1 MSQQVTSFTWQDLKN
16 FPYGMSQHFI
26 QRAASENRPLHA
38 LMQAGGGLNHTA
50 MAGAQPKLLQL
61 ARGFGILKAE
71 IKGNSSCI
79 SEFSS
84 LLC

>member
-1 MSQQVTSFTWQDLKN
+1 MSQN
-16 FPYGMSQHFI
+16 FI
-26 QRAASENRPLHA
+26 QRVASENRPLHA

-61 ARGFGILKAE
+61 ARGFVILKAE
-71 IKGNSSCI
+71 IMGNSSCV

>member
-1 MSQQVTSFTWQDLKN
+1 MSQS
-16 FPYGMSQHFI
+16 FI
-26 QRAASENRPLHA
+26 QRLASENRPLHA
-38 LMQAGGGLNHTA
+38 LLQGGGLNYTA

-61 ARGFGILKAE
+61 VHGLVILKAE
-71 IKGNSSCI
+71 IKGNSSCV